1 MFRQMFSDSIWSRMQ
16 FFTSVEAL
24 SFFIMANNLSL
35 FGFLLYLAVNI
46 MISYFVLT
54 LVLLFHC
61 LLYCDPCQLPSV
73 NFDMSLR
80 STVEHT

>member
-1 MFRQMFSDSIWSRMQ
+1 MQ

-54 LVLLFHC
+54 LVLLCHC
-61 LLYCDPCQLPSV
+61 LLHCDPCQLPSV